1 MKRPQYE
8 KDRHRL
14 VEKGQKGQKKPLLTL
29 NLCKLF
35 SLDTQALS
43 LFGRS
48 QFLPLAELLTVHPP
62 QRAAKTNARFSL
74 SLFLSHFLLHF
85 LSFLARCDLLKSPY
99 FSFTT
104 EDNYYAPEENELTE
118 LEFSLKQSSK
128 RKR

>member
-1 MKRPQYE
+1 M
-8 KDRHRL
+8 
-14 VEKGQKGQKKPLLTL
+14 PL
-29 NLCKLF
+29 NICKL
-35 SLDTQALS
+35 SRLHKHYLS
-43 LFGRS
+43 SEDRN
-48 QFLPLAELLTVHPP
+48 FLPLAELLTVHPP
-62 QRAAKTNARFSL
+62 QRAAKTYARF

-85 LSFLARCDLLKSPY
+85 LSFLGRCDLLKSPY